1 MIKIMKNPPGSD
13 WPALSYPLD
22 CFFVLRRDLN
32 NTGLVQEI
40 SRTFSGHSSAAS
52 LSLAF
57 LGLVDH
63 SNKILLVLNKSLVSH

>member
-1 MIKIMKNPPGSD
+1 MKKMKNTRPGWLS
-13 WPALSYPLD
+13 LSYPLN

-40 SRTFSGHSSAAS
+40 PGTFSRLSTAAS

-63 SNKILLVLNKSLVSH
+63 SNKILLVLNKSLVSQ